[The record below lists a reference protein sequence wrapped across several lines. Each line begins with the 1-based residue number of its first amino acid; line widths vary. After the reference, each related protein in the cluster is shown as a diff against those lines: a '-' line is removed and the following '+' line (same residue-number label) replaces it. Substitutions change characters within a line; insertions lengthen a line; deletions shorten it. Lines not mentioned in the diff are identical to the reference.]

1 MKLFIIIGA
10 INAMIAVAAGAF
22 GAHGLENKLSAKY
35 LDIWEKATTY
45 QMYHALGL
53 ILIGIVSG
61 TTTANLN
68 IAGWLM
74 TFGIVF
80 FSGSLY
86 ILALTQIKV
95 LGAITPIGGVLFIVS
110 WLLLVIAVW
119 KLQGI
124 KVSRV
129 SRKIK
134 IRVEH

>member
-53 ILIGIVSG
+53 ILIGIITG
-61 TTTANLN
+61 TTSISLN
-68 IAGWLM
+68 VAGWLM

-86 ILALTQIKV
+86 ILAVTQIKI

-119 KLQGI
+119 K
-124 KVSRV
+124 V
-129 SRKIK
+129 
-134 IRVEH
+134 

>member
-53 ILIGIVSG
+53 ILLGIISG
-61 TTTANLN
+61 ATSTSLNLT
-68 IAGWLM
+68 GWLM

-86 ILALTQIKV
+86 ILAVTQIKI
-95 LGAITPIGGVLFIVS
+95 LGAITPIGGVLFIAS
-110 WLLLVIAVW
+110 WILLVIAVW
-119 KLQGI
+119 K
-124 KVSRV
+124 S
-129 SRKIK
+129 
-134 IRVEH
+134 

>member
-22 GAHGLENKLSAKY
+22 GAHGLENKLSTKY
-35 LDIWEKATTY
+35 LDIWGKATTY

-53 ILIGIVSG
+53 ILIGIISG
-61 TTTANLN
+61 TTSISLN
-68 IAGWLM
+68 VAGWLM

-86 ILALTQIKV
+86 VLAVTQIQI
-95 LGAITPIGGVLFIVS
+95 LGAITPIGGVLFIAS

-119 KLQGI
+119 KI
-124 KVSRV
+124 
-129 SRKIK
+129 
-134 IRVEH
+134 